1 MAKIEID
8 DQKLKK
14 VICDAFVEMMTTKS
28 TAVVWEEGDPG
39 TDWRD
44 AEITTLRKQVA
55 NYKTMLTD
63 YKTTIAEC
71 REKIADKDKEVKT
84 LVLRNRDLCVSGRAC
99 EEENKKLAREI
110 DRLTDDVQAYKE
122 VVCDLTKACNKVK
135 GDIDQE
141 FEETVRGNLMNL
153 KLVKKY
159 LDKVLPFAKTKDE
172 YLKAMGIIDKDI
184 SNLDKF
190 VEERWGH
197 DEED

>member
-28 TAVVWEEGDPG
+28 TGVIWEEGDAG

-63 YKTTIAEC
+63 YKT
-71 REKIADKDKEVKT
+71 KIADKDKAFRAS
-84 LVLRNRDLCVSGRAC
+84 VLRNRDLCMSGRAC
-99 EEENKKLAREI
+99 EEVNKKLAREV

-141 FEETVRGNLMNL
+141 FEETVRGDLMNL

-159 LDKVLPFAKTKDE
+159 LDKVRPTAKTKDE
-172 YLKAMGIIDKDI
+172 YLKAMNVIDKDI

-197 DEED
+197 GEED